1 MALASAFPEWRS
13 HSKLDHSAYFPSGLR
28 AVRIACL
35 PSNPAPSSIPESEP
49 RTAGRAGINRRWLA
63 AQTLPHL
70 PRPWP
75 AARRSD
81 FASETFTASVYQQPC
96 PGWTG
101 KPQESSLPCSSASR
115 PLTKPPAIPLATTT
129 LTDHPVIPDTGNPI
143 GTPSTPHEASSP
155 A

>member
-81 FASETFTASVYQQPC
+81 FASETFTASVYQHAL
-96 PGWTG
+96 PGMDREAAGIIAALFLGEQTTDQAAG
-101 KPQESSLPCSSASR
+101 DSVSDDDADGSSCDP
-115 PLTKPPAIPLATTT
+115 
-129 LTDHPVIPDTGNPI
+129 
-143 GTPSTPHEASSP
+143 
-155 A
+155 